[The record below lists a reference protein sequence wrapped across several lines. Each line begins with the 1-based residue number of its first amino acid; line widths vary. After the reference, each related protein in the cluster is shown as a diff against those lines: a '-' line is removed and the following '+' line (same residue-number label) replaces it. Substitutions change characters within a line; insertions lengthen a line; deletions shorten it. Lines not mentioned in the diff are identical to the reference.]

1 MNAKAAQTLRA
12 HTYEASPSFA
22 LAAADLSRRG
32 ACEPL
37 RIRWAEQFSLMP
49 GDGESIRTRWMCTQV
64 IGAVSV
70 DAGGFPIVRGSDRGR
85 ESVIAF
91 SCAGAV
97 FLTSRR
103 LVGLLLQGES
113 VLGDIDGAGA
123 GVVVFAVPLA
133 DISVVTL
140 QRKARGKER
149 GVTLGTVVGGG
160 LFIDIDRVVDERD
173 RARRQQKSDAMR
185 TILTAIAEAWRVGVS
200 AQDPE
205 LLRRALEG
213 AWLPDGDDLVAPL
226 ARLDLPER
234 ARPAPPTPPAP
245 SRQTG
250 PASLACRACGVALRP
265 DARFCPGCG
274 SPVQSLGIVGV
285 SQDDSAG
292 QPPTM
297 CRSCGAVA
305 LGGRRFCGGCG
316 AAL

>member
-37 RIRWAEQFSLMP
+37 RIRWAEKFSLIP
-49 GDGESIRTRWMCTQV
+49 DDGESIRTRWMCTKV

-103 LVGLLLQGES
+103 LVGLLLHGES

-173 RARRQQKSDAMR
+173 RARRQQKSDGMR

-226 ARLDLPER
+226 ARSERPEG
-234 ARPAPPTPPAP
+234 AQAAPRAP
-245 SRQTG
+245 SRQTE
-250 PASLACRACGVALRP
+250 PVSLACRACGAGMRP

-274 SPVQSLGIVGV
+274 CPVQPLGVVGV

-305 LGGRRFCGGCG
+305 LGGRRYCGSCG